1 MPVPAVGDVAP
12 EFELQSHL
20 DTSVRL
26 SELRGTNVVVAFFP
40 LAWTPV

>member
-1 MPVPAVGDVAP
+1 MAVPAIGDAAP
-12 EFELQSHL
+12 DFELQSHL